1 MVGRLKVS
9 ISFAFKS
16 VMYFYLESCR
26 SREENC
32 VPVVF
37 VASPRSNFQ
46 FFLGKDFYCMPLW
59 SLSFD
64 VMI

>member
-16 VMYFYLESCR
+16 VMYFYLESSR

-46 FFLGKDFYCMPLW
+46 FFLGKDF
-59 SLSFD
+59 
-64 VMI
+64 